1 MSTEIAIP
9 DPQSRRPESARPMR
23 PGTARR
29 TSRRTSLFKQGVEV
43 FFENRLAVVG
53 FVTLLIIVVLCFI
66 GPSIWR
72 TDQVHTC
79 LLYTSPSPRD

>member
-29 TSRRTSLFKQGVEV
+29 TSLFKQGWRCSSRTVW
-43 FFENRLAVVG
+43 
-53 FVTLLIIVVLCFI
+53 
-66 GPSIWR
+66 PS
-72 TDQVHTC
+72 
-79 LLYTSPSPRD
+79 